1 MTRPTLIIGA
11 GIAGLWAALK
21 AAPRPVIL
29 VTGAPLGDGAASCWA
44 QGGVAAALAE
54 DDTPGLHA
62 ADTITA
68 GAGLVTAKAAHALA
82 EGAADEVRE
91 LAGIGAPFEREGD
104 TWSLS
109 REAAHSRHR
118 VARVKGDGAGAAIM
132 EALITAVR
140 AADHIDLREGWKA
153 TALLPKTAGICRGAQ
168 VKTPANELINIESE
182 NTILAMGGAGGLF
195 ALTTTPAGAQ
205 GQAMVMAARVGATVQ
220 DPEFVQFHPT
230 ALNAGLDPAPLCT
243 EALRGEG
250 ATLVD
255 RTGHRFMKS
264 IHPDGELAPRDVVAR
279 AVHRQNQSGKN
290 AFLDCTEAVGDA
302 FPKRFPAVFA
312 ACMRAGI
319 DPRTQPIPVAPT
331 AHYHMGGVKTDIDGR
346 TNIAGLWAIGE
357 CASTGLH
364 GANRLASN
372 SLAEGLVAAARCV
385 AVIRAFLP
393 PQAGEVAEPQA
404 RPMGA
409 SAVGTGKD
417 KCELATVNRDRQHA
431 PLPPLR
437 ATFPVNGEGLA
448 APQLPPLALQRLRQA
463 MSQHCGVER
472 NLTGLSRLK
481 ELIEDLIDN
490 HGDADALIA
499 ARFIVEGALRRT
511 ESRGGHFRTD
521 YPQPDD
527 MARHTRLR
535 WADLQA
541 IADVPIATTCPA
553 E

>member
-1 MTRPTLIIGA
+1 MNRPTLIIGA

-21 AAPRPVIL
+21 MAPQPVVL
-29 VTGAPLGDGAASCWA
+29 LTGAPLGDGAASCWA
-44 QGGVAAALAE
+44 QGGVSAALAD
-54 DDTPGLHA
+54 DDTPELHA
-62 ADTITA
+62 ADTINA
-68 GAGLVTAKAAHALA
+68 GAGLVTATAAHALA
-82 EGAADEVRE
+82 QGAADEVRALAE
-91 LAGIGAPFEREGD
+91 LGAPFEHDEAG
-104 TWSLS
+104 WLLS

-132 EALITAVR
+132 AALINAVR
-140 AADHIDLREGWKA
+140 AADHIVIHEGWKA
-153 TALLPKTAGICRGAQ
+153 VALLPGPAGTCRGARAE
-168 VKTPANELINIESE
+168 TPDGTLVNIESE
-182 NTILAMGGAGGLF
+182 NTILAMGGTGGLF
-195 ALTTTPAGAQ
+195 ALTTTPVGAQ
-205 GQAMVMAARVGATVQ
+205 GQAMAMAARIGATIQ

-255 RTGHRFMKS
+255 RTGLRFMRS
-264 IHPDGELAPRDVVAR
+264 IHPDAELAPRDVVAR
-279 AVHRQNQSGKN
+279 AVHRQNQGGAN
-290 AFLDCTEAVGDA
+290 AYLDCTEAVGDA
-302 FPKRFPAVFA
+302 FPERFPAVFA
-312 ACMRAGI
+312 ACMEAGI

-346 TNIAGLWAIGE
+346 TQVTGLWAIGE

-385 AVIRAFLP
+385 GSLP
-393 PQAGEVAEPQA
+393 PPAGEVAEPEA
-404 RPMGA
+404 RSMGA
-409 SAVGTGKD
+409 SVVGAQAD
-417 KCELATVNRDRQHA
+417 MCELATHA
-431 PLPPLR
+431 PDHEHLPLPTLR

-448 APQLPPLALQRLRQA
+448 APHLPTLALQRLRQA

-472 NLTGLSRLK
+472 SLTGLTSLK
-481 ELIEDLIDN
+481 DLIEDLIDS

-499 ARFIVEGALRRT
+499 ARFIVEAALRRT

-521 YPQPDD
+521 YPQTATT
-527 MARHTRLR
+527 ARHTRLR
-535 WADLQA
+535 LADLQTVATVA
-541 IADVPIATTCPA
+541 IASSCPA